1 MIAEISRICSLSD
14 WRFMPVCKNQ
24 RWFRSVV
31 KNDLCQNWPQNSAKI
46 RNMVDGKLISSTS
59 NKERTMKNENSE
71 SVVRKLVAAGKGI
84 LAADESLP
92 TIEKRLKSIDVASTE
107 ENRRAYRELLFTTVG
122 VGEFISGVIL
132 FDETIRQKTR
142 DGRTFVEALEQQAV
156 IPGIKVDKGAKSM
169 ANFPGEKITEGLD
182 GLRERL
188 AEYRQLGARFAKW
201 RAVIGIGEKIPTLR
215 CIETNAELLARY
227 AALSQGAD
235 LVPIVE
241 PEVLMDGAHT
251 IERHFEVTEQT
262 LQIVFHALAEHRVA
276 LEAMLLK
283 PNMVLSGKDCPHQ
296 ASVQEVA
303 EATLRCMK
311 RVVPA
316 AVPGLVFLSGGQTEL
331 QATEHL
337 NAMNRLDRVPWE
349 LSFSFGRALQAP
361 VLTIWKGDPTNVA
374 DAQRAFHHRAWCNS
388 KARFGKYTEEMEIK
402 KAVA

>member
-1 MIAEISRICSLSD
+1 
-14 WRFMPVCKNQ
+14 
-24 RWFRSVV
+24 
-31 KNDLCQNWPQNSAKI
+31 
-46 RNMVDGKLISSTS
+46 
-59 NKERTMKNENSE
+59 MKDENSE
-71 SVVRKLVAAGKGI
+71 SVARKLVAAGKGI

-107 ENRRAYRELLFTTVG
+107 ENRRAYREVLFTTAG

-132 FDETIRQKTR
+132 FDETIRQKTS

-201 RAVIGIGEKIPTLR
+201 RAVIGIGEKIPTQR

-227 AALSQGAD
+227 AALSQEAD

-241 PEVLMDGAHT
+241 PEVLMDGSHA
-251 IERHFEVTEQT
+251 IERHFNVTQQT
-262 LQIVFHALAEHRVA
+262 LEIVFHALAEYRVA

-283 PNMVLSGKDCPHQ
+283 PNMVLSGKDCPQQ

-303 EATLRCMK
+303 GATLRCMK
-311 RVVPA
+311 RVVPP
-316 AVPGLVFLSGGQTEL
+316 AVPGLVFLSGGQTDL

-361 VLTIWKGDPTNVA
+361 VLEAWKGDPANVA
-374 DAQRAFHHRAWCNS
+374 DAQQAFHHRASCNS
-388 KARFGKYTEEMEIK
+388 KARFGKYTAEMETA